1 MYAAARGGE
10 GIAGDPLAMTGQY
23 GPVLTPSK
31 ARELAAE
38 LARAA
43 TAGGPEHW
51 AWGAAR
57 LGQFFGIITRQAI
70 RRGTFTSVADLQTAI
85 GTYIDAWNQRCEP
98 FHWVKD
104 ADTILAKATRPKPT
118 NTQDTSVTRH

>member
-10 GIAGDPLAMTGQY
+10 GIASDPLAVTGQY

-43 TAGGPEHW
+43 TSWSPSAS
-51 AWGAAR
+51 
-57 LGQFFGIITRQAI
+57 
-70 RRGTFTSVADLQTAI
+70 TSSPYRMSDEPVI
-85 GTYIDAWNQRCEP
+85 GRPDSHEPDPDTERACYRCM
-98 FHWVKD
+98 
-104 ADTILAKATRPKPT
+104 L
-118 NTQDTSVTRH
+118 